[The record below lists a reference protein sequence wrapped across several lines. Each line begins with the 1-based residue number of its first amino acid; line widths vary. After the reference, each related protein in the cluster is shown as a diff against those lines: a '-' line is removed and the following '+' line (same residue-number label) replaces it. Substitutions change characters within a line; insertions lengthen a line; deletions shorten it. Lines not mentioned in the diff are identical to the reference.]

1 MSAWAD
7 IIDWAVLAVPQ
18 GADEKYKDWKKRCQ
32 QIWEE
37 NNSLIAKTVKNE
49 GQVGG

>member
-7 IIDWAVLAVPQ
+7 IIEWAVLAVPQ
-18 GADEKYKDWKKRCQ
+18 GADETYKNWKKRCQ
-32 QIWEE
+32 QIWED